1 MTGDVVAR
9 IVRELEKYYRV
20 SAEDVRPYLD
30 THDDPKA
37 REVLMIRQGLP
48 GTEEIEISLVLP
60 KHLVEAKWE
69 TLSLDERCQVVE
81 GASHFLM
88 VCDRARAERTTTQLE
103 LELQAEVDKWLI
115 LSRGGRL
122 DVEADAHLRGALF
135 EGSYLHA
142 ANTDEGHRYRLA
154 NNLAARFVH
163 KLSRA
168 YVWTGKHLEMRG
180 ELLKFFRMTQE
191 EKLRAAAA

>member
-1 MTGDVVAR
+1 MTGQVVAN
-9 IVRELEKYYRV
+9 IVRALEKYYRA
-20 SAEDVRPYLD
+20 SAEDPRPYLD
-30 THDDPKA
+30 THDDPNA
-37 REVLMIRQGLP
+37 REVLMVRQGD
-48 GTEEIEISLVLP
+48 EEIEISLVLP
-60 KHLVEAKWE
+60 KHLVHASWE
-69 TLSLDERCQVVE
+69 TMTLDERCQIVE

-88 VCDRARAERTTTQLE
+88 VCDRAKTERTTTQLE

-115 LSRGGRL
+115 ISRGGRL
-122 DVEADAHLRGALF
+122 DVEADAHLRDALF
-135 EGSYLHA
+135 DATFLHA

-168 YVWTGKHLEMRG
+168 YVWTGRQAEMRD

-191 EKLRAAAA
+191 EKLRTVAA